1 MTGPNKDDAPLELN
15 EAGYLARPETW
26 NRDLALVLA
35 RQLEGLPELSK
46 QHWAVVDYIRG
57 FYEAHGLAPLIRN
70 ICRTTGIKLKTIYFL
85 FPSGPAKGACKV
97 AGLPG
102 PDGCI

>member
-1 MTGPNKDDAPLELN
+1 MTPSTPLDTPLELN

-26 NRDLALVLA
+26 DRALALALA
-35 RQLEGLPELSK
+35 QQLEGLPELTR
-46 QHWAVVDYIRG
+46 QHWTVIDYIRG
-57 FYEAHGLAPLIRN
+57 FYEEHGLAPLIRN
-70 ICRTTGIKLKTIYFL
+70 ICRSTGIQLKTIYTL